1 MPYESHLPEVTDRF
15 ERAERA
21 RLLAGAEVVLAHLI
35 DRHVGGYTSG
45 DFVTGHVINSLR
57 RGDVER
63 GQNGELLVRVGTTQ
77 TDPPYPVY
85 WTLGHQNLF
94 TGNYERVDHWTPA
107 VADAAVPATEA
118 GNAAFAA
125 VWGA

>member
-1 MPYESHLPEVTDRF
+1 MPYTSHMASVADRF

-21 RLLAGAEVVLAHLI
+21 RLIAAAEVVLAYLK

-45 DFVTGHVINSLR
+45 DYVTGHVLASLQ
-57 RGDVER
+57 RGDVEF
-63 GQNGELLVRVGTTQ
+63 GANGELLVRVGSTQ

-107 VADAAVPATEA
+107 IADAAAPATEA

-125 VWGA
+125 VWNS